1 MISGVYPSG
10 VRTFLTIDL
19 QVSRKYATTV
29 LTCRFMMHLFL
40 SQLAPFEWRPRVWFD
55 FFNFEGDGPL
65 DIAAKVR
72 QMLQKGPLHSRIIER
87 FDDMSEQ
94 LQQAA
99 RHILEHPQ
107 EVALVSMRELSR
119 NAGVQPSTMTRL
131 AKFLGFAGYEDLR
144 GEHADVIRVGADG
157 FAARALQRDE
167 SVSNGEGLAHRML
180 QGLAIQ
186 ITRLS
191 EPGTLSKLNEFA
203 DRLYAARRIHI
214 LGLRSCHSVAWHFH
228 YVMTLLGEKTV
239 HLDGPA
245 GTGGDAL
252 IRATAEDVLLV
263 VSINP
268 YSRYTLEVAEA
279 AREKGMSVLAIT
291 DSEVSPLVPIA
302 ELAIFFPTESQTFFH
317 TLTPA
322 LAISEVLCGLLASRD
337 RQAALEELKRVDQ
350 HLSSMNTYSA
360 TIPRRKI

>member
-1 MISGVYPSG
+1 
-10 VRTFLTIDL
+10 
-19 QVSRKYATTV
+19 
-29 LTCRFMMHLFL
+29 
-40 SQLAPFEWRPRVWFD
+40 
-55 FFNFEGDGPL
+55 
-65 DIAAKVR
+65 
-72 QMLQKGPLHSRIIER
+72 MLQKGPLHAHIIER

-107 EVALVSMRELSR
+107 EVALVSMRELAR

-131 AKFLGFAGYEDLR
+131 AKFLGFSGYEDLR
-144 GEHADVIRVGADG
+144 GQHADVIRVSADG
-157 FAARALQRDE
+157 FAMRAMQRDE
-167 SVSNGEGLAHRML
+167 GKNGEGLAHRML
-180 QGLAIQ
+180 QSLSAQ
-186 ITRLS
+186 IARLC
-191 EPGTLSKLNEFA
+191 EADTLSSLSLMA
-203 DRLYAARRIHI
+203 DRLNNAGRIYV

-252 IRATAEDVLLV
+252 IRATADDVLLA

-279 AREKGMSVLAIT
+279 AREKGMGVIAIT
-291 DSEVSPLVPIA
+291 DSEVSPLVTIS
-302 ELAIFFPTESQTFFH
+302 EHAILFPTESHTFFH

-322 LAISEVLCGLLASRD
+322 LAISEVLCGLLASHD
-337 RQAALEELKRVDQ
+337 RRAALEELKRVDSY
-350 HLSSMNTYSA
+350 LSSMNTYAAS
-360 TIPRRKI
+360 IPRRKI

>member
-1 MISGVYPSG
+1 M
-10 VRTFLTIDL
+10 
-19 QVSRKYATTV
+19 
-29 LTCRFMMHLFL
+29 
-40 SQLAPFEWRPRVWFD
+40 
-55 FFNFEGDGPL
+55 
-65 DIAAKVR
+65 
-72 QMLQKGPLHSRIIER
+72 QKGPLHAHIIER

-107 EVALVSMRELSR
+107 EVALVSMRELAR

-131 AKFLGFAGYEDLR
+131 AKFLGFSGYEDFR
-144 GEHADVIRVGADG
+144 GQHADVIRVSADG
-157 FAARALQRDE
+157 FAARAMQRE
-167 SVSNGEGLAHRML
+167 EGTTNGEGLAHRML
-180 QGLAIQ
+180 QGLSVQ
-186 ITRLS
+186 IARLC
-191 EPGTLSKLNEFA
+191 EADTLSTLSLIA
-203 DRLYAARRIHI
+203 DRLNNARRVYV

-252 IRATAEDVLLV
+252 IRATADDVLLA

-279 AREKGMSVLAIT
+279 AIEKGMGVVAIT
-291 DSEVSPLVPIA
+291 DSEVSPLVTISEHA
-302 ELAIFFPTESQTFFH
+302 VLFPTESQTFFH

-322 LAISEVLCGLLASRD
+322 LAISEVLCGLLASHD
-337 RQAALEELKRVDQ
+337 RKAALEELKRVDSY
-350 HLSSMNTYSA
+350 LSSMNTYSA
-360 TIPRRKI
+360 SIPRRKI